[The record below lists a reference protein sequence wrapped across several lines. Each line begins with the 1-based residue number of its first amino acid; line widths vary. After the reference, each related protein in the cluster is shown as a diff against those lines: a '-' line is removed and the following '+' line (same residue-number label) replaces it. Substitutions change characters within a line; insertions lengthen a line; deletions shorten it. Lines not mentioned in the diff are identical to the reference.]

1 MPDCTETLQDRVAD
15 AVARASPLRI
25 RGGDSKYFYG
35 NQYDYGECEVL
46 EMSAH
51 SGIMDYVPEE
61 LMLRVRAGTPLAEVQ
76 AALSQEGQMLGF
88 EPPDYGG
95 NATIGG
101 VVAAG
106 LSGPRRPSAGSVRD
120 SVLGVTLLTGDAT
133 VLGFGG
139 QVMKNVA
146 GYDVSR
152 LMTGAMGTLGV
163 ILDVSLKILPR
174 PREEKTWCC
183 PVEPA
188 TNASLVERLRRD
200 GLGLSA
206 TARLGDKFY
215 VRASGEAQIDGDI
228 LGEVESEN
236 FWAALANQQ
245 LPEFG
250 GKNLWRISVPRTAP
264 DFIEEAS
271 VVEWEGALRWLVDP
285 DFDPRQTLTS
295 GHCTLFRCESR
306 TDSRTDSRTE
316 SAAHQDRFHPLDLL
330 VGKIHRRLKQQ
341 FDPAGVFNPGRVNWY
356 RDAN

>member
-1 MPDCTETLQDRVAD
+1 MSDCTDTLRDRIAE
-15 AVARASPLRI
+15 AVARSSPLRV

-35 NQYDYGECEVL
+35 NQHDFGECEVL
-46 EMSAH
+46 EVGAH
-51 SGIMDYVPEE
+51 SGIMDYVPAE
-61 LMLRVRAGTPLAEVQ
+61 LMMRVRAGTPLAEVQ

-88 EPPDYGG
+88 EPPDFGG

-106 LSGPRRPSAGSVRD
+106 LSGPRRSSAGSVRD
-120 SVLGVTLLTGDAT
+120 FVLGVTLLTGDAT
-133 VLGFGG
+133 VLSFGG

-174 PREEKTWCC
+174 PREEKTWRCS
-183 PVEPA
+183 VEPA
-188 TNASLVERLRRD
+188 NNASLLDRLRRD

-206 TARLGDKFY
+206 TARLGDTFY
-215 VRASGEAQIDGDI
+215 VRASGEAQINGDI
-228 LGEVESEN
+228 LSDIESDN
-236 FWAALANQQ
+236 FWAALGNHQ
-245 LPEFG
+245 LPEFE

-264 DFIEEAS
+264 DFIREAS
-271 VVEWEGALRWLVDP
+271 VVEWEGAQRWLVEP
-285 DFDPRQTLTS
+285 QFDPRQMLS
-295 GHCTLFRCESR
+295 AGHCTLFRS
-306 TDSRTDSRTE
+306 DSRPDN
-316 SAAHQDRFHPLDLL
+316 AAHQDRFHPLDPL

-341 FDPAGVFNPGRVNWY
+341 FDPAGIFNPGRVNWY